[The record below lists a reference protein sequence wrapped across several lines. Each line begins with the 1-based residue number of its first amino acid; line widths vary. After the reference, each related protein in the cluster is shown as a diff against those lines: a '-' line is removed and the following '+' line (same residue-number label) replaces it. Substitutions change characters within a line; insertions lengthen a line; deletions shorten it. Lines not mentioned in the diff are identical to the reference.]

1 MPVCRYQKKFKFVF
15 AKMRDLEFKRLK
27 PIIIKVM
34 RENPTLDRNGI
45 LTFSRTVPSFYTL
58 LVKTVF
64 C

>member
-1 MPVCRYQKKFKFVF
+1 MS
-15 AKMRDLEFKRLK
+15 DLEFKRLK

-34 RENPTLDRNGI
+34 RENPMLDRNGI

-58 LVKTVF
+58 LVKSVL